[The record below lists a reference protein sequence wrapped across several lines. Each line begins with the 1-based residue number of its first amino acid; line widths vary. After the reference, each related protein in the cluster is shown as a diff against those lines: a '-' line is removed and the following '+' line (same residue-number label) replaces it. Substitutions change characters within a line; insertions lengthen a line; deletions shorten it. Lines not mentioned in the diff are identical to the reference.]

1 MASRMT
7 IGDFSRATRLSAKA
21 LRFYHQAGLLEPA
34 SVDPSNGYRLYDIDQ
49 IADAQVVRQLRS
61 LAVPVDS
68 IRDILA
74 TPDVSTRNG
83 LIAAHLDRLESQL
96 DATRAAVA
104 ALRGLLA
111 EPPTQLAV
119 QHRSVPAMPV
129 LAIRQTIDLADLG
142 DWYTGALSELATC
155 TDLPGRRAVGP
166 SGGVWDTDLF
176 CSERGEA
183 MVFSPVASLDAVGRP
198 PGRVRAVQLPAVE
211 LAVTV
216 HRGPDA
222 TIAQSYG
229 ALGAYVTEHELGID
243 GPIRETYLTH
253 PGSGSAEGVTEI
265 GWPIFRTAR

>member
-1 MASRMT
+1 MT

-61 LAVPVDS
+61 LAVPVDT

-74 TPDVSTRNG
+74 APDISTRNG
-83 LIAAHLDRLESQL
+83 LIAAHLERLEAQL
-96 DATRAAVA
+96 DATRAAVTS
-104 ALRGLLA
+104 LRGLLA
-111 EPPTQLAV
+111 EPPARLLV
-119 QHRSVPAMPV
+119 EHRSVPAMPV
-129 LAIRQTIDLADLG
+129 LAIRQTIDLSDLG
-142 DWYTGALSELATC
+142 EWYTSALSELATC
-155 TDLPGRRAVGP
+155 ASLPGRQAVGP
-166 SGGVWDTDLF
+166 YGGVWDTELF
-176 CSERGEA
+176 LSERGEA
-183 MVFSPVASLDAVGRP
+183 TVFSPVASLDDVGQLS
-198 PGRVRAVQLPAVE
+198 GRVRAVLLPAVE

-253 PGSGSAEGVTEI
+253 PGSDSPQGVTEI

>member
-1 MASRMT
+1 MT

-61 LAVPVDS
+61 LAVPVES

-74 TPDVSTRNG
+74 APDISTRND
-83 LIAAHLDRLESQL
+83 LIAAHLERLESQL
-96 DATRAAVA
+96 DATQAAITS
-104 ALRGLLA
+104 LRGLLA
-111 EPPTQLAV
+111 EPPAQLAV
-119 QHRSVPAMPV
+119 EHRSVPATPV
-129 LAIRQTIDLADLG
+129 LAIGQSVDLSDLG
-142 DWYTGALSELATC
+142 EWLTGALSELATC
-155 TDLPGRRAVGP
+155 ASLPGTQAVGP
-166 SGGVWDTDLF
+166 YGGVWDTDLF
-176 CSERGEA
+176 LSERGEA
-183 MVFSPVASLDAVGRP
+183 MVLYPVASIEDVSQP
-198 PGRVRAVQLPAVE
+198 PGRVRAVLLPAVE

-229 ALGAYVTEHELGID
+229 ALGAYVAEHELGID

-253 PGSGSAEGVTEI
+253 PGGSSTEDVTEI

>member
-61 LAVPVDS
+61 LAVPVDT
-68 IRDILA
+68 IRGILA
-74 TPDVSTRNG
+74 APDISTRND
-83 LIAAHLDRLESQL
+83 LIAAHLERLESEL
-96 DATRAAVA
+96 DTTRAAVA

-111 EPPTQLAV
+111 EPPAQFPV
-119 QHRSVPAMPV
+119 EHRSVPATPV
-129 LAIRQTIDLADLG
+129 LAIRQTIDLSDLG
-142 DWYTGALSELATC
+142 EWFTNALSELATC
-155 TDLPGRRAVGP
+155 ASLPGRLAVGP
-166 SGGVWDTDLF
+166 YGGVWDTDLF
-176 CSERGEA
+176 LSERGEA
-183 MVFSPVASLDAVGRP
+183 MVFSPVASLDDVGQP
-198 PGRVRAVQLPAVE
+198 PGRVRAVLLPAVE

-229 ALGAYVTEHELGID
+229 VLGAYVTEHELGID

-253 PGSGSAEGVTEI
+253 PGSSSAEGVTEI